1 MTEQELEDFIDRFV
15 IEELPENTVLVN
27 PEKCYMTKEEFT
39 VFCSTHKKEGK
50 DPNET

>member
-27 PEKCYMTKEEFT
+27 SEKNYTTKEGRD
-39 VFCSTHKKEGK
+39 S
-50 DPNET
+50 NET